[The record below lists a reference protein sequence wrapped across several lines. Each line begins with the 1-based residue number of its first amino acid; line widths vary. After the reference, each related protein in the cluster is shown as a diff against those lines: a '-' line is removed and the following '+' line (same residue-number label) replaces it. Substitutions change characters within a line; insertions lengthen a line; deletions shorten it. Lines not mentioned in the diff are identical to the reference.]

1 MASLYKDHDSYV
13 LQFYDANRS
22 PSRKR
27 LFVEVNRKRDAE
39 RIADRLTAAYEHGK
53 FDPWTDNPRTFRSHE
68 RRTLH
73 LEEAGERFLER
84 KAAQGRTKNTLRAY
98 RGNLRRLLK
107 TVGDRPLDTLTAGL
121 LNQYIRA
128 DSVSDTTQHKRYR
141 HISAVL
147 NWCVKREYL
156 EENPLDKETAPRRRQ
171 KLPKTMYREDLEAIC
186 SEVRTDYRTKRQN
199 GDCKKD
205 EVIWR
210 ERAFRFAFVT
220 GLRGGEL
227 SRLKWKHIDR
237 DRGLIY
243 ILRQKNGLEQTIPL
257 HTKAAA
263 VLDEIQEGESD
274 SYVFGGPGTRNGERN
289 EDAFRNNLSRAFRG
303 YKKAAG
309 IDRPISFHSLRHGF
323 CTALAEAGKSAA
335 TIKELARHAS
345 IETSMIYVKMSNEH
359 LKREVEGVF

>member
-1 MASLYKDHDSYV
+1 MASLLKQNGNYY
-13 LQFYDANRS
+13 LQFYDAKRA
-22 PSRKR
+22 PKRKKVP
-27 LFVEVNRKRDAE
+27 LGVSFKRDAMEIE
-39 RIADRLTAAYEHGK
+39 RRLLSAYALGE
-53 FDPWTDNPRTFRSHE
+53 FDPWTDNPRTFRSKGE
-68 RRTLH
+68 TSYC
-73 LEEAGERFLER
+73 LEEARDRFIAKKKKE
-84 KAAQGRTKNTLRAY
+84 GRTANTIRSY
-98 RGNLRRLLK
+98 EGNIRRL
-107 TVGDRPLDTLTAGL
+107 VREIGNRPLDTLTAGL
-121 LNQYIRA
+121 LDEYIR
-128 DSVSDTTQHKRYR
+128 DEGVSDTTRNKRFR
-141 HISAVL
+141 HITAFL
-147 NWCVKREYL
+147 NWCVKAEL
-156 EENPLDKETAPRRRQ
+156 LSANPLDKETAPKRRQ
-171 KLPKTMYREDLEAIC
+171 KLPKTMYREDLEVIC
-186 SEVRTDYRTKRQN
+186 SEVRADYRKKRQS

-263 VLDEIQEGESD
+263 VLHEIQEGRSD

-309 IDRPISFHSLRHGF
+309 IERPISFHSLRHGF